1 MIVNSHGKGQNEID
15 TSSYNKSIELDE
27 FGNIIRSNHS
37 RQNSIQA
44 AAPNHVT
51 QNGSKIIEQPG
62 IIIREKSSPVTSPP
76 NSARSS
82 ISNYQIKGS
91 VTPSYGQTQFTPPAP
106 KQLSHKPMISKKPEL
121 RRQDETDGEM
131 PRALTYAQMEQRH
144 LELQNQYQQYQNQYH
159 NQNGQFQVRSN
170 KDEPL
175 YFLPVWR
182 IIFFANAYVTAFVRS
197 NASKQKAK
205 CGGPDII

>member
-1 MIVNSHGKGQNEID
+1 MLDFDWLMDFFSEAKVIVNNHGKGQNEID

-82 ISNYQIKGS
+82 ISNYPMKGS
-91 VTPSYGQTQFTPPAP
+91 AAPSYGQTQFTPPAP
-106 KQLSHKPMISKKPEL
+106 KQLSQKPMISKKPEL
-121 RRQDETDGEM
+121 RRQDETDGDM

-159 NQNGQFQVRSN
+159 HQNGQFQVRSN
-170 KDEPL
+170 IDDP
-175 YFLPVWR
+175 
-182 IIFFANAYVTAFVRS
+182 
-197 NASKQKAK
+197 
-205 CGGPDII
+205 

>member
-1 MIVNSHGKGQNEID
+1 MIVNNHGKGQNEID

-37 RQNSIQA
+37 RQNSTQSQSA
-44 AAPNHVT
+44 GANHVT
-51 QNGSKIIEQPG
+51 KNGSKIIEQPG

-82 ISNYQIKGS
+82 TSNYQMRGS
-91 VTPSYGQTQFTPPAP
+91 ASSYGQTQFTPPAP
-106 KQLSHKPMISKKPEL
+106 KQLTQKPAISKKPEL
-121 RRQDETDGEM
+121 RRQEETDGDM

-159 NQNGQFQVRSN
+159 QNGQFQVGSN
-170 KDEPL
+170 NF
-175 YFLPVWR
+175 YTRFFLSLF
-182 IIFFANAYVTAFVRS
+182 IFFHRS
-197 NASKQKAK
+197 TWNFSLILNKSWCKALH
-205 CGGPDII
+205 

>member
-1 MIVNSHGKGQNEID
+1 MIGRRIFFSEAKVIVNNHGKGQNEID

-27 FGNIIRSNHS
+27 FGNIIRLNHS

-82 ISNYQIKGS
+82 ISNYPMKGS
-91 VTPSYGQTQFTPPAP
+91 TAPSYGQTQFTPPTP
-106 KQLSHKPMISKKPEL
+106 KQLSQKPMISKKPEL
-121 RRQDETDGEM
+121 RRQDETDGDM

-159 NQNGQFQVRSN
+159 HQNGQFQVRSN
-170 KDEPL
+170 IDDPW
-175 YFLPVWR
+175 YFAR
-182 IIFFANAYVTAFVRS
+182 MANYIFCKWLS
-197 NASKQKAK
+197 
-205 CGGPDII
+205 